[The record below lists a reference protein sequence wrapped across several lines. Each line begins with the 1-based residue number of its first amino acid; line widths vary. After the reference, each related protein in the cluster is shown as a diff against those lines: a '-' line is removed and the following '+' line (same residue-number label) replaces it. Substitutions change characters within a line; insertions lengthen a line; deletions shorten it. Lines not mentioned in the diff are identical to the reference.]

1 MSIDVITPTP
11 AELHE
16 RFASIV
22 AASLRIDPSLVV
34 PSATLT
40 ELGAESIDIVEIT
53 LEVENAFSIV
63 MPERSVLDAARDV
76 IGPGAAVRDGRLT
89 DFGSALLQ
97 RRLPEVDPARLE
109 PGVLVADV
117 NREFLRVETWLRL
130 IAGIIERSPRR
141 CASCDVALVQ
151 GSPGQVACPRC
162 GHVQVLPT
170 GDQLAREW
178 VVAAAKEIKGATRDA

>member
-1 MSIDVITPTP
+1 MSVEVIAPTP
-11 AELHE
+11 AELQE
-16 RFASIV
+16 RFAAIV
-22 AASLRIDPSLVV
+22 AASLRIDPALVV

-40 ELGAESIDIVEIT
+40 ELGAESLDIVEIT
-53 LEVENAFSIV
+53 LDVENAFSSV
-63 MPERSVLDAARDV
+63 MPERSILDAARDV
-76 IGPGAAVRDGRLT
+76 IGPTAAVRDGHLT
-89 DFGSALLQ
+89 EFGSALLR
-97 RRLPEVDPARLE
+97 RRLPEVDPSRLE
-109 PGVLVADV
+109 PGALIGDV
-117 NREFLRVETWLRL
+117 EQELLRVGAWHRL